1 MPTASSGTTVRC
13 TRASP
18 AGCCG
23 LRRLGGHPAGRRF
36 AGRTWSKACKNP
48 AQGVPYPPGEAPLPF
63 GTAQRTADAVAVAR
77 EFSWFREQV
86 MGKILLNL
94 VGTVM

>member
-1 MPTASSGTTVRC
+1 
-13 TRASP
+13 
-18 AGCCG
+18 
-23 LRRLGGHPAGRRF
+23 
-36 AGRTWSKACKNP
+36 
-48 AQGVPYPPGEAPLPF
+48 LPF